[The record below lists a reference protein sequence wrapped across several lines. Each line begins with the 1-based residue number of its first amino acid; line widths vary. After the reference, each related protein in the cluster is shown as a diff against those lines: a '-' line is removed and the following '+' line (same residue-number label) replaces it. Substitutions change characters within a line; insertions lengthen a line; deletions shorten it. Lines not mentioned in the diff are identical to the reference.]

1 LGVFAAPIVQSV
13 DSAMSRIATIR
24 PVVDD
29 RTTTALILLF
39 AGIAILALMFV
50 YRVEPP
56 PDGAR
61 VIADS
66 EKRTYASTSC
76 VVHGQLE
83 RELIANRNA
92 IADPSLSLQLLPY
105 ANETSVGELIRQ
117 GGWRRD
123 SACNYVAGFDQIVT
137 AWNRLFGFR
146 SRWTDEGEWRW

>member
-1 LGVFAAPIVQSV
+1 
-13 DSAMSRIATIR
+13 MSRVATIR
-24 PVVDD
+24 RVDE
-29 RTTTALILLF
+29 RTGAAIIVLF
-39 AGIAILALMFV
+39 AAIAILALLLV

-76 VVHGQLE
+76 VVYGQLE
-83 RELIANRNA
+83 RELIANRLA
-92 IADPSLSLQLLPY
+92 VADPAQILQLLPY
-105 ANETSVGELIRQ
+105 ASETTIGELRRQ

-137 AWNRLFGFR
+137 VWNRLLGFR
-146 SRWTDEGEWRW
+146 SRWSDDGEWRW